1 MAKRSVEAAES
12 PKDPKLGVSFEFSQN
27 AAEGMFATADVNRVF
42 GRPIKQENK
51 VIIPAAEVL
60 WAGGFG
66 GGSGAWDAPVNEAED
81 AASGAGDGSGG
92 GGRSFARPVAV
103 IIADEDGV
111 RVEPIIDPTKILLAA
126 LTAGG
131 FMAAMAMR
139 MLSPRKALKELK
151 QE

>member
-1 MAKRSVEAAES
+1 MAKQSVQTPETEKDQQLGMSMELSQHLAE
-12 PKDPKLGVSFEFSQN
+12 N
-27 AAEGMFATADVNRVF
+27 MFAIADVNRVY
-42 GRPIKQENK
+42 GRPIKQDDK
-51 VIIPAAEVL
+51 VIIPTAEVL

-66 GGSGAWDAPVNEAED
+66 AGSGSGEGPVSED
-81 AASGAGDGSGG
+81 ADMGSGGGQGSGG

-103 IIADEDGV
+103 IIASEEGV

-139 MLSPRKALKELK
+139 MLSPRKAMKELK
-151 QE
+151 QL